1 MAVTIVVGAQWGD
14 EGKGK
19 IVDLLSEQ
27 SQVVARYQG
36 GPNAGH
42 TVVVKGQQVI
52 LHQIPS
58 GILWPHTTCI
68 IGNGVVIDPKV
79 LLEEMDFVAA
89 QGIEID
95 ERLLISDRAH
105 LILPYHRALDA
116 AKEIHNNEPKIGTT
130 GRGIGPTYI
139 DKAARTGIRVCD
151 LLDRELLEEKLRQN
165 TRAANERLT
174 TIYHTEPVDEK
185 EIISSCLSMA
195 ETISKYVVDSS
206 VYLNKAI
213 QQGKKVLFEGAQGT
227 MLDVDFGTYP
237 YVTSS
242 NPMSGGACVGLGV
255 GPNRIDEVLG
265 IVKAYTTRV
274 GEGPFPTE
282 FDAAFGEK
290 VRKLGGEFGATTGR
304 PRRCGWFDAVV
315 VRQAVRVN
323 GLTGIVITKLDVLD
337 TLEEISICTGYRYK
351 GAILRD
357 YPASIT
363 IQQQAE
369 PIYETVAGWQQ
380 STTNV
385 RSFAD
390 LPEKARAYLDRLS
403 ELLNVPIKIISV
415 GPERAQTFFKD

>member
-1 MAVTIVVGAQWGD
+1 MAVTVVVGAQWGD

-79 LLEEMDFVAA
+79 LLEEMDFVSA

-105 LILPYHRALDA
+105 LILPYHRALDT
-116 AKEIHNNEPKIGTT
+116 AKESHDNERKIGTT
-130 GRGIGPTYI
+130 GRGIGPTYV
-139 DKAARTGIRVCD
+139 DKAARAGIRVCD
-151 LLDRELLEEKLRQN
+151 LLDRDLLKKKLRQN
-165 TRAANERLT
+165 TRAANELLT
-174 TIYHTEPVDEK
+174 KVYRRDPVSEQETIDN
-185 EIISSCLSMA
+185 CLSVA
-195 ETISKYVVDSS
+195 DTISKYVVDSS
-206 VYLNKAI
+206 VYLNEAI
-213 QQGKKVLFEGAQGT
+213 QQGKKMLFEGAQGT
-227 MLDVDFGTYP
+227 MLDIDFGTYP

-242 NPMSGGACVGLGV
+242 NPISGGACVGLGV
-255 GPNRIDEVLG
+255 GPKCIDEVLG

-337 TLEEISICTGYRYK
+337 TLEEIKICTGYWYK
-351 GAILRD
+351 GEILQE
-357 YPASIT
+357 YPASMT
-363 IQQQAE
+363 AQQQAE
-369 PIYETVAGWQQ
+369 PVYETMPGWQQ

-390 LPEKARAYLDRLS
+390 LPEKARSYLDRLS
-403 ELLNVPIKIISV
+403 ELLTVPVKIVSV
-415 GPERAQTFFKD
+415 GPERAQTFFIE